1 MIAVT
6 FFSKHKKDYVLFE
19 FEFSSDINL
28 ILGLEG
34 KCVKNLT
41 IQNGVVIG
49 EIGGS
54 VERCFN
60 IG

>member
-1 MIAVT
+1 MISVT
-6 FFSKHKKDYVLFE
+6 FFSKQGQDYIMFG